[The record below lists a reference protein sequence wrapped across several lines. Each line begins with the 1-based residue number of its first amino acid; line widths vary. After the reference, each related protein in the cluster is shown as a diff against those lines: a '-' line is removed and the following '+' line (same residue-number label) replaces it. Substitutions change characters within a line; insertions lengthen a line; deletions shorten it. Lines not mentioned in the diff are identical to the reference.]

1 MSERLLPTVIR
12 QRKVQDQ
19 NQLLTWW
26 QNLFPEF
33 GSDPTV
39 EQQPRRFE
47 GRDLDAQEAG
57 WVFEH
62 WVCEAFR
69 LVAKEADRVQGPFT
83 VRLDSGN
90 RIEEE
95 VDGLVALGWQG
106 FLVQSKLESNPTSF
120 DAVARLYL
128 QVGRRPRGTIGL
140 FFSQSYSKAAEE
152 LARELRPIRV
162 LLFRTEEIHW
172 ALKKESPLDMLEI
185 VRTKWRAALAL
196 ASPDYPVSKY
206 P

>member
-26 QNLFPEF
+26 DDLFPELR
-33 GSDPTV
+33 SDATRRV
-39 EQQPRRFE
+39 QSRRFE
-47 GRDLDAQEAG
+47 ERDLDAQEAG

-83 VRLDSGN
+83 VRHDSSD

-95 VDGLVALGWQG
+95 VDGMVTLGWQG
-106 FLVQSKLESNPTSF
+106 FLIQSKLESDPTSF
-120 DAVARLYL
+120 DPVARLYL

-140 FFSQSYSKAAEE
+140 FFSRAYSKAAEE

-172 ALKKESPLDMLEI
+172 ALTKESPLDMLEI
-185 VRTKWRAALAL
+185 VRTKWRAALEL
-196 ASPDYPVSKY
+196 ASPDFPVSKY